1 MSFRKPRIKPGAR
14 DGAAYLRAWALAVAL
29 GCSAGGVQAQD
40 ALLDR
45 ASDLLARRDAVAAYA
60 LLSPA
65 ESARAGDP
73 AFDYLLGI
81 AALDAGHVTRA
92 IFALE
97 RAVDARP
104 QDPLARAELGRAYL
118 AAGDT
123 ERAREQLRQARSG
136 DTPPQAQAAIDRVLG
151 VVDQVVPRRAARVS
165 GYLELGAGYDSN
177 VNSASNQGEFA
188 IPAFGGIVFQ
198 TTAES
203 RRRHALV
210 GNAAAG
216 AIVEVPLSDDWRLI
230 GAANLR
236 RAVNRDAH
244 DMDTLLLDATA
255 GLRHTAGAH
264 SQTLALQT
272 GTAWVGS
279 GRYRNASGF
288 TAQWQTQFSEQLM
301 ASAFGQ
307 WSRQDFPT
315 EGSRDN
321 DRTVGGIG
329 LARSFGAGATLAY
342 GSVYVARERT
352 EPAFAATMAAGC
364 AWAWSDAWAA
374 ISCCWAR
381 RNSRIAATAAR
392 NPSSTPCG
400 TTGRKTCPSAC
411 AAGSATP
418 GNSPVSSATRARR
431 PPSCSTTTC
440 ATPSRSPFTGT
451 SHEPRFS
458 TPP

>member
-352 EPAFAATMAAGC
+352 EPAFAAFGHHGRGVRVGVERRLGGDLVLLGEAQFEDRRYGGEEPFFDTVRHDRQKDVSVGLRRRIG
-364 AWAWSDAWAA
+364 DAWEL
-374 ISCCWAR
+374 
-381 RNSRIAATAAR
+381 
-392 NPSSTPCG
+392 
-400 TTGRKTCPSAC
+400 TGQFRY
-411 AAGSATP
+411 
-418 GNSPVSSATRARR
+418 TRAA
-431 PPSCSTTTC
+431 STVVLYDYVRNTVQVTLHRNF
-440 ATPSRSPFTGT
+440 P
-451 SHEPRFS
+451 
-458 TPP
+458 

>member
-1 MSFRKPRIKPGAR
+1 MRG
-14 DGAAYLRAWALAVAL
+14 LALAVTV
-29 GCSAGGVQAQD
+29 GCLAAGVQAQD
-40 ALLDR
+40 ALLDQ
-45 ASDLLARRDAVAAYA
+45 ASHLLANRDAAAAYA
-60 LLSPA
+60 LLAPA

-104 QDPLARAELGRAYL
+104 EDRLARAELGRAYL

-123 ERAREQLRQARSG
+123 ERAREQLTRARSG

-151 VVDQVVPRRAARVS
+151 VVDQVVPRRTARLS

-198 TTAES
+198 TTPES

-216 AIVEVPLSDDWRLI
+216 AIAELPLSADWSLI

-244 DMDTLLLDATA
+244 DMDTVLVDATA
-255 GLRHTAGAH
+255 GLRHSAGAH

-272 GTAWVGS
+272 GVAWVGPE
-279 GRYRNASGF
+279 RYRNASGF
-288 TAQWQTQFSEQLM
+288 TAQWQTQFTEQLM

-321 DRTVGGIG
+321 DRAVWGLG
-329 LARSFGAGATLAY
+329 LARNLAGGATLAY

-352 EPAFAATMAAGC
+352 EPAFAAFGHRGRGVRVGVERRLAGDLVLSGE
-364 AWAWSDAWAA
+364 AQFED
-374 ISCCWAR
+374 R
-381 RNSRIAATAAR
+381 RYGGEEPFFDTVRHDRQKDVSVGLRRLIGER
-392 NPSSTPCG
+392 WEI
-400 TTGRKTCPSAC
+400 TGQLRY
-411 AAGSATP
+411 
-418 GNSPVSSATRARR
+418 TRAASNVVLYDYVRNTFQVTFHR
-431 PPSCSTTTC
+431 NFP
-440 ATPSRSPFTGT
+440 
-451 SHEPRFS
+451 
-458 TPP
+458 